1 VSSCRCWSIS
11 LGLAAALAATLAACA
26 PPAETGPRRW
36 NVVVVLL
43 DTLRADHL
51 GVHGYGRDTSPNLDA
66 FAAGNVLFTHNWSQ
80 ASCTWPSVNSLLTS
94 RWPQRFW
101 GRKWGLMGIPEGIPS
116 LAEILTAHG
125 WASVAVS
132 ASPIVR
138 ENPSWANKEGGF
150 ERGFAVFHEQC
161 SAAADA
167 ACINAQ
173 AFGHM
178 GLLRRPFFLY
188 LHYMETHNPYQPP
201 PDWPRRFAGAY
212 QGDKWWVRDGNVGP
226 VARMLYHDGPPVEV
240 SADEL
245 AHMIA
250 LYDDELAYFDHR
262 FGELLA
268 ELRRLGLED
277 DTLVVFLSD
286 HGESFLEHDD
296 FTHCR
301 SVWESEVRVPLILR
315 VPGVAG
321 PVRIEQP
328 VANLD
333 VAPTILDYLGIDAAP
348 YGFEG
353 TSLRPLIEGRSGGET
368 NGRPELAFSVI
379 GQWRSAADGRFKLIA
394 DLGGNVA
401 PRLYDLDADPGE
413 EVDVLDRERRAYRR
427 LSGGLEEWL
436 AALEPDARGRRNLER
451 AEEPLRQLQAVGYL
465 QGGRA

>member
-1 VSSCRCWSIS
+1 
-11 LGLAAALAATLAACA
+11 
-26 PPAETGPRRW
+26 
-36 NVVVVLL
+36 
-43 DTLRADHL
+43 
-51 GVHGYGRDTSPNLDA
+51 
-66 FAAGNVLFTHNWSQ
+66 
-80 ASCTWPSVNSLLTS
+80 
-94 RWPQRFW
+94 
-101 GRKWGLMGIPEGIPS
+101 
-116 LAEILTAHG
+116 
-125 WASVAVS
+125 
-132 ASPIVR
+132 
-138 ENPSWANKEGGF
+138 
-150 ERGFAVFHEQC
+150 
-161 SAAADA
+161 
-167 ACINAQ
+167 
-173 AFGHM
+173 
-178 GLLRRPFFLY
+178 
-188 LHYMETHNPYQPP
+188 
-201 PDWPRRFAGAY
+201 
-212 QGDKWWVRDGNVGP
+212 
-226 VARMLYHDGPPVEV
+226 MLYHDGPPVEV

-321 PVRIEQP
+321 PVRIERP

-465 QGGRA
+465 QGGRD